1 MGARG
6 RLQDDIHW
14 HLLNFWSHE
23 SDRLIT
29 STVSSCHLYT
39 IGSFS
44 NDDRDGNVNV
54 KKAKHNFARAAHMFL
69 YISFNDV
76 TARLRRENA

>member
-1 MGARG
+1 MIYTG
-6 RLQDDIHW
+6 IC
-14 HLLNFWSHE
+14 
-23 SDRLIT
+23 LI
-29 STVSSCHLYT
+29 SGHMRVIDYKYSFILPHDLYT

>member
-1 MGARG
+1 MGMGASG

-23 SDRLIT
+23 SDRLQVQLRPAI
-29 STVSSCHLYT
+29 CT

-44 NDDRDGNVNV
+44 NDDRNGNVNV
-54 KKAKHNFARAAHMFL
+54 KKAKHNFARATHVFVH
-69 YISFNDV
+69 FFQ
-76 TARLRRENA
+76 

>member
-1 MGARG
+1 MGAKG
-6 RLQDDIHW
+6 RPQDDIHW

-23 SDRLIT
+23 SDRLQVQLHPAI
-29 STVSSCHLYT
+29 CIQY
-39 IGSFS
+39 
-44 NDDRDGNVNV
+44 DCDGNLNI

-76 TARLRRENA
+76 TTRLRRENA